1 MPLKPQGS
9 PGREVGKQRKTSTK
23 RTCKSHVPASEPAG
37 DIPKGRTRPAAFRL
51 TGELRSKSRE
61 SGSHPATKT
70 RTPDGNQAA
79 GSDILRHL
87 STPERGSRGK
97 AVIKQCYKAAF
108 WALTNILSKNSVF
121 SRKKFWRYPDK
132 SYICTRNDYIL
143 SLT

>member
-9 PGREVGKQRKTSTK
+9 PSREAGKQRKTSTK
-23 RTCKSHVPASEPAG
+23 QTCKNHAPASGPADG
-37 DIPKGRTRPAAFRL
+37 IPKERTRPATFRL

-79 GSDILRHL
+79 GSDILRHP

>member
-1 MPLKPQGS
+1 MPLKLQGT
-9 PGREVGKQRKTSTK
+9 PGREAGKQRKTSTK
-23 RTCKSHVPASEPAG
+23 QTCKNHTPASGPAG
-37 DIPKGRTRPAAFRL
+37 DIPKGRTRPATFRL

-79 GSDILRHL
+79 GSDILHHP

-97 AVIKQCYKAAF
+97 AVIKQCYKAVF
-108 WALTNILSKNSVF
+108 WALTNILSKKREISG
-121 SRKKFWRYPDK
+121 KKFWFIPNK
-132 SYICTRNDYIL
+132 PYICRRNDYIL